1 MTLTLSLSKGDDC
14 TNMEVDEEMTVT
26 TDKDIVSEWN
36 GFHIIGDNL
45 DKNIKPRFLRVDHH
59 SQSLHFFHLF
69 ALKDLI
75 NLSGFSNEPN
85 QYFGVQTEELP
96 FENLLPSTTDYQSLI
111 SNFGV
116 LVARVLVAHIPYF
129 KTTFDDVIVNH
140 IQHEHRIEMS
150 KKSQTVN
157 DK

>member
-1 MTLTLSLSKGDDC
+1 
-14 TNMEVDEEMTVT
+14 MEVDEEMTVT

-36 GFHIIGDNL
+36 GFRIIGDNL
-45 DKNIKPRFLRVDHH
+45 AKNIKPRFLRVDHH

-69 ALKDLI
+69 ALKDRI

-111 SNFGV
+111 SNFDV

-140 IQHEHRIEMS
+140 IQHEHSFEMS